1 MRMSRDA
8 RVGHDLAHLSFKYG
22 VTLTEFRGPSAR
34 LPERALSPEERQG
47 VMEANIAEF
56 GNSSHQSGQAV
67 EVLRRANRDYESREA
82 LLTVMRSDALEVER
96 SAALVA
102 LLRRGLDAHPLF
114 TRIAGAE
121 DVAEIRGALAEID
134 RPAGVR
140 RPIGKIQSG
149 ARRAVKNFSEWAWA
163 VVGGYA

>member
-1 MRMSRDA
+1 MKMSRDA

-22 VTLTEFRGPSAR
+22 VTLTEFRGPAAH
-34 LPERALSPEERQG
+34 LPERTLAPEERQA
-47 VMEANIAEF
+47 VMEANIAAF
-56 GNSSHQSGQAV
+56 GNSSHWSARAV
-67 EVLRRANRDYESREA
+67 SVLRQANRDYEAREA

-121 DVAEIRGALAEID
+121 DVAEIRGALAEVD

-140 RPIGKIQSG
+140 RPLGKAQNG
-149 ARRAVKNFSEWAWA
+149 MRRAAKNFSNWAWA
-163 VVGGYA
+163 VAGGYA